1 MVIDEALDTLGG
13 EARKKVLS
21 VLEEDLAGA
30 AIINIGLAERNG
42 HFFSRVVHLAADPK
56 GHTLKPMKHR
66 SAAPHRQPV
75 TVAA

>member
-1 MVIDEALDTLGG
+1 MR
-13 EARKKVLS
+13 ARRCSS
-21 VLEEDLAGA
+21 VFEEDLAGA

-66 SAAPHRQPV
+66 APRRTANQ
-75 TVAA
+75 